1 MHMVPLV
8 RARMRTLFALGLL
21 TAPLITLPHARAA
34 DGESTAEKKKEEDI
48 IVLEKFVATEKAS
61 DPFGLLPNQATGT
74 AVGFARKIEDT
85 PRSISVVSSEMI
97 DKVGI
102 RDADQLF
109 QVVPGTYTINRWGIS
124 GATQVRN
131 NTSDTYIRGMKRIDP
146 QGNIRNVITM
156 WDSVEVIKGPPSP
169 IFGTGRIG
177 GYTNFVPKSVR
188 GTTGKY
194 LDHPEG
200 SITATSGSYGRA
212 ETQINYAQPLR
223 VGTHDAGFQVFALVN
238 DSSSYYK
245 QNYQKDR
252 VLQASYSMNLNDRWR
267 LEAGGIYQAVEN
279 SGMAGANRVDQ
290 YSFDNGLYL
299 RGTALVNLDF
309 DGNGRVSEK
318 EIQDSR
324 FGPGGKTFAGGTT
337 FTGNRPLSIQ
347 FALPANGGHTTI
359 AGVPANLKALLLLP
373 QYAAAAAS
381 PAGQA
386 ILAASVGGPLASG
399 QQVPVGYFLNP
410 AELRYTERDWSLA
423 AIEERARG
431 EADTLYFDVIDDSDP
446 DATQKLQLFFDHQN
460 QDKRSQLPFNQ
471 DQQITV
477 FETKYTITRSGDK
490 LPFASKLPSWM
501 TLDLLSSVNVRY
513 SDGGGISTSGDYDHR
528 RDLVTGYTPSD
539 TFASFLVAND
549 RSYETGE
556 PIGSSTFTQFTEY
569 GGGAL
574 ADLKLWSRLSIMVGA
589 RYDYTQARTVEGF
602 RFDRSGATA
611 KNGGYLPRREA
622 EGNDSASSASGSVS
636 YKLPWLG
643 LTPYFTQ
650 ARSSASLAGSNQSLS
665 YSQVIGGQMIGEGTL
680 VEAGL
685 KGSIPSWHIFYAV
698 AAYDQV
704 RSSSAVDEGETFI
717 RSTRNRGI
725 EAEIRWAPT
734 KHFSMALTGTST
746 KVLRTQLTATRTAT
760 ATANYVG
767 FQDLT
772 DASGKVIVPANA
784 FIWGGNVAV
793 IIPPTDFY
801 REQGQYP
808 DHILTLFLNHNWDS
822 GFGVTWNTT
831 FASAVAASGD
841 LPDLLNL
848 PGYYLHT
855 ASAYWQS
862 KSWRIS
868 FTCRNVIDEEYW
880 VPNSGS
886 AGGALLQAGL
896 PRNYELSIAKKF

>member
-1 MHMVPLV
+1 MHMVPLG
-8 RARMRTLFALGLL
+8 RAPARPLFALALL
-21 TAPLITLPHARAA
+21 TVSFFAPARAHA
-34 DGESTAEKKKEEDI
+34 EEAESTTEKKKEEDI
-48 IVLEKFVATEKAS
+48 IVLEKFVAEEKAN
-61 DPFGLLPNQATGT
+61 DPFGLLPNQATGS
-74 AVGFARKIEDT
+74 AVGFNRKIEDT
-85 PRSISVVSSEMI
+85 PRSVSVVGSEMI

-109 QVVPGTYTINRWGIS
+109 QVIPGTYTINRWGIS

-156 WDSVEVIKGPPSP
+156 WDSVEVVKGPPSP
-169 IFGTGRIG
+169 IYGTGRIG

-194 LDHPEG
+194 LDHAEG
-200 SITATSGSYGRA
+200 SIGVTSGSFGRA
-212 ETQINYAQPLR
+212 EVQVNYAQPLQIGKR
-223 VGTHDAGFQVFALVN
+223 DAGFQVFALMN
-238 DSSSYYK
+238 DSSSFYK

-267 LEAGGIYQAVEN
+267 IEAGGIYQAVEN

-290 YSFDNGLYL
+290 YSLDHNLYL
-299 RGTALVNLDF
+299 RGTPLVNLDF

-324 FGPGGKTFAGGTT
+324 YGPGGVPFAGSST
-337 FTGNRPLSIQ
+337 FNGIRPLSIS
-347 FALPANGGHTTI
+347 FALPANGGFSVTP
-359 AGVPANLKALLLLP
+359 GVPANLKALLMLP

-386 ILAASVGGPLASG
+386 ILAAPTGGPLASG

-410 AELRYTERDWSLA
+410 ALISYGPRDWSLT

-431 EADTLYFDVIDDSDP
+431 EADTMYFDIIDDSDP
-446 DATQKLQLFFDHQN
+446 DRTQKLQLFFDHQN

-471 DQQITV
+471 DQNIAV
-477 FETKYTITRSGDK
+477 FETKYTITRSGDS
-490 LPFASKLPSWM
+490 LPFASKLPSWA
-501 TLDLLSSVNVRY
+501 TIDLLSSVNIRY
-513 SDGGGISTSGDYDHR
+513 SDGGGIATSGDYDHR

-549 RSYETGE
+549 RSYATGE
-556 PIGSSTFTQFTEY
+556 PISNSTFTQFTEY
-569 GGGAL
+569 GGGVM
-574 ADLKLWSRLSIMVGA
+574 ADIKLWNRLSIMGGV

-602 RFDRSGATA
+602 RFDRTGATA
-611 KNGGYLPRREA
+611 RNGGYLPRREA
-622 EGNDSASSASGSVS
+622 EGNDSASSATGSIS

-650 ARSSASLAGSNQSLS
+650 ARSSSSLAGQNQSLS
-665 YSQVIGGQMIGEGTL
+665 YTQVIGGQMIGEGTL

-685 KGSIPSWHIFYAV
+685 KGSIPAWRVFYSV
-698 AAYDQV
+698 SAYDQV
-704 RSSSAVDEGETFI
+704 RSSSALDEGETFI

-746 KVLRTQLTATRTAT
+746 KVLRTQLTTTRTAQ
-760 ATANYVG
+760 ATAEYVG
-767 FQDLT
+767 FQSLK
-772 DASGKVIVPANA
+772 DASGNVIVPANA
-784 FIWGGNVAV
+784 FTWGGNVQV
-793 IIPPTDFY
+793 IVPPTNFY

-831 FASAVAASGD
+831 YASKVAASLD
-841 LPDLLNL
+841 LPDLLGL
-848 PGYYLHT
+848 PAYYIHT
-855 ASAYWQS
+855 ASAYWQH

-868 FTCRNVIDEEYW
+868 LIVRNVTDELYW
-880 VPNSGS
+880 VPNAGS
-886 AGGALLQAGL
+886 AGGTLLQAGL
-896 PRNYELSIAKKF
+896 PRNFELSVTKKF

>member
-8 RARMRTLFALGLL
+8 RTPVRTLFALVLI
-21 TAPLITLPHARAA
+21 TAPLFSLPGARAA
-34 DGESTAEKKKEEDI
+34 EAETAAEKKKEEDI
-48 IVLEKFVATEKAS
+48 IVLEKFVATEKAN
-61 DPFGLLPNQATGT
+61 DPFGLLPNQATGS

-85 PRSISVVSSEMI
+85 PRALSIVSSEMI

-109 QVVPGTYTINRWGIS
+109 QVIPGTYTINRWGIS

-156 WDSVEVIKGPPSP
+156 WDSVEVVKGPPNP

-194 LDHPEG
+194 LDHAEG

-223 VGTHDAGFQVFALVN
+223 IGTHDAGFQVFALVN

-252 VLQASYSMNLNDRWR
+252 VLQTSFSMNVNDRWR
-267 LEAGGIYQAVEN
+267 IEAGGIYQAVEN

-290 YSFDNGLYL
+290 YSLDNGLYL
-299 RGTALVNLDF
+299 RGTGLVNLDF

-324 FGPGGKTFAGGTT
+324 FGPGGTTFAGGTT

-347 FALPANGGHTTI
+347 FALPANGARSVTP
-359 AGVPANLKALLLLP
+359 GVPTNLKALLLLP

-386 ILAASVGGPLASG
+386 ILNTPTGGPLASG
-399 QQVPVGYFLNP
+399 QQVPVAYFLNP
-410 AELRYTERDWSLA
+410 AEIAYGPRDWSLA

-471 DQQITV
+471 DQNITV
-477 FETKYTITRSGDK
+477 LETKYTISRSGDK

-501 TLDLLSSVNVRY
+501 TLDLLSSVNIRY

-539 TFASFLVAND
+539 TFASFLFTND
-549 RSYETGE
+549 RSYATGE
-556 PIGSSTFTQFTEY
+556 PISGSTFTQFTEY
-569 GGGAL
+569 GGGVM
-574 ADLKLWSRLSIMVGA
+574 ADIKLWSRLSIMVGT
-589 RYDYTQARTVEGF
+589 RYDYTQARTVEDF
-602 RFDRSGATA
+602 RFDRSGPTA

-650 ARSSASLAGSNQSLS
+650 ARSSASLAGQNQSLA
-665 YSQVIGGQMIGEGTL
+665 YTQVVSGQMIGEGTL

-685 KGSIPSWHIFYAV
+685 KGSIPAWRVFYAV
-698 AAYDQV
+698 SAYDQV

-725 EAEIRWAPT
+725 EAEVRWAPT
-734 KHFSMALTGTST
+734 KHFSMSLTGTST
-746 KVLRTQLTATRTAT
+746 KVLRTQLTATRTAN
-760 ATANYVG
+760 ATAEYVG
-767 FQDLT
+767 FQSIKDS
-772 DASGKVIVPANA
+772 SGKVIVPANA
-784 FIWGGNVAV
+784 FLWGGNVAV
-793 IIPPTDFY
+793 IVPPTDFY

-808 DHILTLFLNHNWDS
+808 DHILTLFLNHNWDN

-831 FASAVAASGD
+831 YASAVAASLD

-848 PGYYLHT
+848 PAYYIHT
-855 ASAYWQS
+855 TSAYWQS

-868 FTCRNVIDEEYW
+868 FIVRNVTDELYW
-880 VPNSGS
+880 VPNAGS
-886 AGGALLQAGL
+886 AGGTLLQRGL
-896 PRNYELSIAKKF
+896 PRNFELSVTKKF